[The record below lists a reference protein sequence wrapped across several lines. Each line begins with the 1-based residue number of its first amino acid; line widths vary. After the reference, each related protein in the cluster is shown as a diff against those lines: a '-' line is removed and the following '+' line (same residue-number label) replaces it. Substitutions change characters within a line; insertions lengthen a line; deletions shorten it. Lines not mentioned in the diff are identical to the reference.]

1 VIAVAE
7 KLDVRDFVVF
17 RGWQKNMASVYSKLD
32 AVVLTS
38 KNEGTPV
45 AIIEAM
51 ASSRPVIASAVGG
64 VPDLIGNI
72 IEKKTDGFQIAERGL
87 SVPSGDAG
95 ALAGALLF
103 VFNNMNSLEPMV
115 RRAKNFVHTNYS
127 QDRLLK
133 DISML
138 YDELVYL

>member
-1 VIAVAE
+1 
-7 KLDVRDFVVF
+7 
-17 RGWQKNMASVYSKLD
+17 
-32 AVVLTS
+32 
-38 KNEGTPV
+38 V

-103 VFNNMNSLEPMV
+103 FFNNMSSLEPMV
-115 RRAKNFVHTNYS
+115 RRAKEFVVANYS